1 MEIDEKEI
9 IKMNG
14 QLINLTE
21 EQSEYI
27 NEQLHLYDK
36 EYIKYRLDGGVQIG
50 IEKDGEL
57 IGGLNAYMTAFH
69 ILYVDTLFVAEAY
82 RRQGIG
88 KKLILETEKRA
99 KELGANMIRLDT
111 FDWQGYEFYKSLGYE
126 EVGQY
131 YNDIDDFHEYFFVKR
146 I

>member
-1 MEIDEKEI
+1 MLEKNEDKI
-9 IKMNG
+9 IE
-14 QLINLTE
+14 LTE

-50 IEKDGEL
+50 IEQDETL

-88 KKLILETEKRA
+88 RKLVSEMEKRA
-99 KELGANMIRLDT
+99 KNLGANMIRLDT
-111 FDWQGYEFYKSLGYE
+111 FDWQGYEFYKQLGYE
-126 EVGQY
+126 EVGHY
-131 YNDIDDFHEYFFVKR
+131 YNEKDDFHEYFYVKR

>member
-1 MEIDEKEI
+1 MIEITEEK
-9 IKMNG
+9 
-14 QLINLTE
+14 LIDLTE

-36 EYIKYRLDGGVQIG
+36 EHIKYRLDGGVQIG

-69 ILYVDTLFVAEAY
+69 ILYVDTLFVAESY

-88 KKLILETEKRA
+88 RKLVSEMEKRA
-99 KELGANMIRLDT
+99 KNLGVNMIRLDT
-111 FDWQGYEFYKSLGYE
+111 FDWQGYEFYKRLGYE
-126 EVGQY
+126 EVGHY
-131 YNDIDDFHEYFFVKR
+131 YNNEDNFHEYFFVKR